1 MKKTLNIG
9 AGERSY
15 KFYPTNNYKC
25 INYDERDID
34 GIDEIGDVRDL
45 GRFEDEEFDFILASD
60 IIEHFPIAK
69 TVEILLEWKRVLK
82 KGGLIEFRLPNLAAI
97 CKQYFAGGGNARNVS
112 WLLYGGQDYPG
123 NFHYVG
129 FDRRLFKEECNKA
142 GLQEVTYTEEGYN
155 MVVRYRRLTDAET

>member
-15 KFYPTNNYKC
+15 KHYPTNNYEC
-25 INYDERDID
+25 INFDEREIN
-34 GIDEIGDVRDL
+34 GIDEVGDVRDL
-45 GRFEDEEFDFILASD
+45 SRYEDAEFDFILASD

-69 TVEILLEWKRVLK
+69 TTEILKEWARVLK
-82 KGGLIEFRLPNLAAI
+82 RTGLIEFRLPNLRAI
-97 CKQYFAGGGNARNVS
+97 CKQYFVGGGNARNIS

-129 FDRRLFKEECNKA
+129 FDRKLFREECKKA
-142 GLQEVTYTEEGYN
+142 GLIEVTYTEEGYN
-155 MVVRYRRLTDAET
+155 MVVRCRKVLESDA